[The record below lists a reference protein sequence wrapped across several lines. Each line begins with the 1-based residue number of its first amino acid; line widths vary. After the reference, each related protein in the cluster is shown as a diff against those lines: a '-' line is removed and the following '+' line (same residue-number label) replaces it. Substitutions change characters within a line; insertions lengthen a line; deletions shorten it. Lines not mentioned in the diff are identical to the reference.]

1 MMAAIVVNSAER
13 LQSILGDIREAWG
26 KHHYLRVTIKTG
38 KDRTLDQ
45 NAISHAWYEQ
55 VARELREDNAE
66 GVKAECKLRFG
77 VPILRAYDEDFREM
91 YDTSIRGH
99 LSYEQKIKAMR
110 FLPVTSL
117 MTTAQLSQY
126 LEDVQRHYD
135 SRGVSLEFP
144 EESQPRRRAA

>member
-1 MMAAIVVNSAER
+1 MPAIVVNSAER
-13 LQSILGDIREAWG
+13 LQAILGDIREAWG

-55 VARELREDNAE
+55 VARELREDTPE

-77 VPILRAYDEDFREM
+77 VPILRACDEDFREM
-91 YDTSIRGH
+91 YDASMKGN
-99 LSYEQKIKAMR
+99 LSYHQKLKAMR

-117 MTTAQLSQY
+117 MTTQQLSQY
-126 LEDVQRHYD
+126 LEDMQRHFAEC
-135 SRGVSLEFP
+135 GVLLEFP
-144 EESQPRRRAA
+144 DDAQPRRRAA